1 MENGRALA
9 PHEKTKALNH
19 WILLLEG
26 EEYCTKGTEN
36 MFNKAIGE

>member
-19 WILLLEG
+19 WLLLEG
-26 EEYCTKGTEN
+26 EEYRTKGTKN
-36 MFNKAIGE
+36 MFNKAIEE